1 MFSSYC
7 SIGILNLSDWVL
19 FFMWLVEN
27 EVIDDNKDEL
37 LESFLL
43 LIIELIFN
51 ESEVVKID
59 LIVFE

>member
-27 EVIDDNKDEL
+27 EVIDDNKGEL